1 MYIEDFYKPIVTKF
15 FKLLINEVEE
25 LNDKRKAK
33 DKLNTAFLIAPLA
46 QDINYHFE
54 KYADFAEDLR
64 YLGLVCAEVISNDYK
79 DQVKANIYIDEE
91 EKYYYEIIFD
101 SDTSYLG
108 YCECIKTDKGY
119 REDKQCCGYDCDWD
133 YPTVEVRKVQIVSKH
148 DWEGTQHEYWNFE
161 DEFFDKN
168 DKAKRE
174 RIKKESKIR
183 IEFIQNEI
191 KRMQD
196 ELKEIEC
203 KM

>member
-1 MYIEDFYKPIVTKF
+1 MIVIGIILRFRRTP
-15 FKLLINEVEE
+15 V
-25 LNDKRKAK
+25 RRQPQSSA
-33 DKLNTAFLIAPLA
+33 AAP
-46 QDINYHFE
+46 
-54 KYADFAEDLR
+54 
-64 YLGLVCAEVISNDYK
+64 G
-79 DQVKANIYIDEE
+79 
-91 EKYYYEIIFD
+91 
-101 SDTSYLG
+101 
-108 YCECIKTDKGY
+108 
-119 REDKQCCGYDCDWD
+119 
-133 YPTVEVRKVQIVSKH
+133 SKH

-183 IEFIQNEI
+183 IEFLQNEI

>member
-108 YCECIKTDKGY
+108 YCECIKTDNGY

-133 YPTVEVRKVQIVSKH
+133 YPTVEVRKVRIVSKH

-183 IEFIQNEI
+183 IEFLQNEI

>member
-119 REDKQCCGYDCDWD
+119 REDKPLYKEEIILHLSVDKEDNFVSINVNYANG
-133 YPTVEVRKVQIVSKH
+133 TVFASFHNPDDRGNNNLYKKVVKAYNKLMSNMKDIF
-148 DWEGTQHEYWNFE
+148 EEIE
-161 DEFFDKN
+161 DEN
-168 DKAKRE
+168 Y
-174 RIKKESKIR
+174 
-183 IEFIQNEI
+183 
-191 KRMQD
+191 
-196 ELKEIEC
+196 
-203 KM
+203 

>member
-25 LNDKRKAK
+25 LNDKRKDK

-64 YLGLVCAEVISNDYK
+64 YLTLVCVEVMSNDYK

-91 EKYYYEIIFD
+91 EKYYYEIVFD
-101 SDTSYLG
+101 SDTTYLG
-108 YCECIKTDKGY
+108 YCECIKNDKGY
-119 REDKQCCGYDCDWD
+119 REDKKCCGYNCDWD

-161 DEFFDKN
+161 DEFFDRN

-183 IEFIQNEI
+183 IEFLQNEI

>member
-64 YLGLVCAEVISNDYK
+64 YLTLVCVEVMSNDYK

-91 EKYYYEIIFD
+91 EKYYYEIVFN
-101 SDTSYLG
+101 SDTAYLG

-119 REDKQCCGYDCDWD
+119 REDKKCCGYNCDWD

-183 IEFIQNEI
+183 IEFLQNEI